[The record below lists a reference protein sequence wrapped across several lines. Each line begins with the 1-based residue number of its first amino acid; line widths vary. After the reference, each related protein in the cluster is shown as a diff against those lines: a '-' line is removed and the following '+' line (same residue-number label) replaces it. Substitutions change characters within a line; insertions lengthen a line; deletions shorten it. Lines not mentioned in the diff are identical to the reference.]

1 MDEALRQQIIELIGQ
16 HALEDAL
23 DRMLHW
29 AFQEADAERESQFQ
43 ELRLRYLEL
52 EEQKNYHDL
61 SLRSAMRGQAEIG
74 RQLLDALPAGEE
86 GTPPRPAE
94 EEPGQTPVVLFLAS
108 NPSQTAKL
116 QLDKEFVQIAM
127 SLQDSVQPFELK
139 AEWAVQP
146 QSLMEYILQHR
157 PRVLHFSGHGQGRE
171 GNAGNGRGI
180 DTEGMADGQEIGI
193 FLQDANGRARLVS
206 GQALGSLFQTI
217 TRQVPVQLVLLNAC
231 YSAEQ
236 ARHIGEHVPFVIG
249 MSKAVPDKTAIT
261 FAKGFYV
268 GLAYSRTRTDIDFAF
283 QAGLT
288 QIELMGLS
296 GVEQPVLW
304 VDGEKG

>member
-1 MDEALRQQIIELIGQ
+1 MDEALRQRIVELIGQ
-16 HALEDAL
+16 NALEEAL
-23 DRMLHW
+23 DRLLQW
-29 AFQEADAERESQFQ
+29 AYQQEDAERQSQFQ
-43 ELRLRYLEL
+43 QLRMRYLDL
-52 EEQKNYHDL
+52 SEQKNYHDIR
-61 SLRSAMRGQAEIG
+61 LREALRGQAEIG
-74 RQLLDALPAGEE
+74 RDLLDALPAGEE
-86 GTPPRPAE
+86 GTPPPPAE
-94 EEPGQTPVVLFLAS
+94 EEPDQTPVVLFLAS
-108 NPSQTAKL
+108 NPSQTARL
-116 QLDKEFVQIAM
+116 QLEKEFVQISM
-127 SLQDSVQPFELK
+127 SLQDSIQPFELK

-171 GNAGNGRGI
+171 GEAGNGRGI
-180 DTEGMADGQEIGI
+180 DTDGMAAGQESGI
-193 FLQDANGRARLVS
+193 ILQDASGRARLVS

-217 TRQVPVQLVLLNAC
+217 TRQLPVQLVLLNAC

-249 MSKAVPDKTAIT
+249 MSKAVPDETAIT

-296 GVEQPVLW
+296 GMEQPVLW
-304 VDGEKG
+304 VDGEPG

>member
-1 MDEALRQQIIELIGQ
+1 MDEALRQRIVELIGQ
-16 HALEDAL
+16 NALEEAL
-23 DRMLHW
+23 DRLLQW
-29 AFQEADAERESQFQ
+29 AYQQEDAERQSQFQ
-43 ELRLRYLEL
+43 QLRMRYLDL
-52 EEQKNYHDL
+52 SEQKNYHDIR
-61 SLRSAMRGQAEIG
+61 LREALRGQAEIG
-74 RQLLDALPAGEE
+74 RDLLDALPAGEE
-86 GTPPRPAE
+86 GTPPPPAE
-94 EEPGQTPVVLFLAS
+94 EEPDQTPVVLFLAS
-108 NPSQTAKL
+108 NPSQTARL
-116 QLDKEFVQIAM
+116 QLEKEFVQISM
-127 SLQDSVQPFELK
+127 SLQDSIQPFELK

-171 GNAGNGRGI
+171 GEAGNGRGI
-180 DTEGMADGQEIGI
+180 DTDGMAAGQESGI
-193 FLQDANGRARLVS
+193 FLQDASGRPRLVS

-249 MSKAVPDKTAIT
+249 MSKAVPDETAIT

-296 GVEQPVLW
+296 GMEQPVLL
-304 VDGEKG
+304 VDREPG